1 MVSKQHR
8 QAFATAVDTVAAMDP
23 IVSHLPAS
31 SSEYPSTT
39 LDTHGYASP
48 LLPPLLGLD

>member
-31 SSEYPSTT
+31 SESPSTT